1 MSSEYQP
8 NRRATAVPR
17 LNPISRNEA
26 MEGTDLQRQQKYERA
41 REEIA
46 DDLRRQ
52 KEGTKKKSFSELVKK
67 K

>member
-17 LNPISRNEA
+17 LNAVSRNEA
-26 MEGTDLQRQQKYERA
+26 MEGSELQRQQKYERA

-52 KEGTKKKSFSELVKK
+52 REGTKKKSFSDLVKK

>member
-17 LNPISRNEA
+17 LNAISRNEA
-26 MEGTDLQRQQKYERA
+26 MENTDLQRQQKYERA
-41 REEIA
+41 REELA
-46 DDLRRQ
+46 DELRRQ
-52 KEGTKKKSFSELVKK
+52 REGTKKKSFSDLVKK

>member
-1 MSSEYQP
+1 MSSEYRP
-8 NRRATAVPR
+8 DRRATAVPR
-17 LNPISRNEA
+17 LNPITKNEA
-26 MEGTDLQRQQKYERA
+26 AEATDLQRQQAYERA

-52 KEGTKKKSFSELVKK
+52 REGTKKKSFADLVKK

>member
-1 MSSEYQP
+1 MADYREH
-8 NRRATAVPR
+8 RRPTAVPR
-17 LNPISRNEA
+17 LNAVTRNEA
-26 MEGTDLQRQQKYERA
+26 GELTDVNRDKAYEKA

-52 KEGTKKKSFSELVKK
+52 KEGTKKKSFADLVKK

>member
-1 MSSEYQP
+1 MSAYDQH
-8 NRRATAVPR
+8 RRATAVPG
-17 LNPISRNEA
+17 LKAVTRNEA
-26 MEGTDLQRQQKYERA
+26 AEASDVERQQAYERA

-52 KEGTKKKSFSELVKK
+52 REGTKKRSFSELVKK

>member
-1 MSSEYQP
+1 MSSEYRP
-8 NRRATAVPR
+8 DRRATAVPK
-17 LNPISRNEA
+17 LNAVTKNEA
-26 MEGTDLQRQQKYERA
+26 AEGTDLERQRAYERA

-52 KEGTKKKSFSELVKK
+52 KEGVKKKSFADLVKK